1 MVGLNPDIA
10 KIVVFKPLGSLAVSR
25 DLGTGWNEE
34 IGCWPLVDPDVPLR
48 AQDAFQR
55 E

>member
-25 DLGTGWNEE
+25 DLGTG
-34 IGCWPLVDPDVPLR
+34 GMRKLAAGL
-48 AQDAFQR
+48 
-55 E
+55 